1 MATHSPE
8 PRYQIV
14 NLQPFR
20 KAPCE
25 NARAEEMDA
34 TFLLTAYAML
44 AQGKVEMPL
53 EGVEY
58 KKLFPNNYGIG
69 GTYKVCNLQP
79 GREYKIKVGSTTSHV
94 CFSHYNS

>member
-1 MATHSPE
+1 
-8 PRYQIV
+8 
-14 NLQPFR
+14 
-20 KAPCE
+20 
-25 NARAEEMDA
+25 MDA